1 MDRDELV
8 RQLDSIAGTVQYQVL
23 NNLDDVTAP
32 LVKEGRLSKEEL
44 EKMVK
49 RPLMQVV
56 TKLRSLRVTIQNPGL
71 ECHREAVKR

>member
-56 TKLRSLRVTIQNPGL
+56 TKLRSMRVATQNPGL
-71 ECHREAVKR
+71 ERKQGE